1 MTNEGII
8 EEWKKGLSKEAV
20 AKEYMKVEN
29 ERRKRVGEKKIN
41 KAEAL
46 AYVEPTIFKYQV
58 SLMRGAKDNDN
69 RYNLLQSNALQEQRM

>member
-1 MTNEGII
+1 MTDEGII
-8 EEWKKGLSKEAV
+8 QEWKKGLSKEAV

-58 SLMRGAKDNDN
+58 DLMRGAKDGDN
-69 RYNLLQSNALQEQRM
+69 NRGFVKVDA